1 MSDFSKRFL
10 EWLFYEKFLNSNFAE
25 TLIFKP
31 IRLIYF
37 HWKSES
43 FYLLLIDFKIFYW
56 KIGKYFFI
64 NRRDFNEFFHLRI
77 RMWLLNP
84 KTLNLFFEALNIIL
98 KIFFLI
104 LFFIITVL
112 DLLSIL
118 LILLWILI
126 IFKLKWLIWILRI
139 LLWNS
144 ILLRHYNILGVNS

>member
-10 EWLFYEKFLNSNFAE
+10 EWLFYEKFLNSNFTE

-37 HWKSES
+37 HWKGES
-43 FYLLLIDFKIFYW
+43 FYLLLINLKIFYR

-64 NRRDFNEFFHLRI
+64 DRRDLNKFFHLRI
-77 RMWLLNP
+77 WMWLLNS
-84 KTLNLFFEALNIIL
+84 KTLNLLFEALNVIL
-98 KIFFLI
+98 KTFLLMI
-104 LFFIITVL
+104 SFIIAVL
-112 DLLSIL
+112 DCLSIL
-118 LILLWILI
+118 LILLWILF